1 MKCICLRK
9 FCYIL
14 EQSLSTLYY
23 TCKSVRTYDI
33 LILNYILQNKMYIS
47 KKHFAIFLTQK

>member
-14 EQSLSTLYY
+14 EQSLSTQYY